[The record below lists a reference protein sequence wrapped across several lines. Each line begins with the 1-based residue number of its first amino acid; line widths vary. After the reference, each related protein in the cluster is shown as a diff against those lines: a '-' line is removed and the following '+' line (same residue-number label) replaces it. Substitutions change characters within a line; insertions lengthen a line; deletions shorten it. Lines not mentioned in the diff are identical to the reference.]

1 MPTGKIISVILI
13 VLLTSLAIMLAGS
26 QSSLLIGTIPLYMLC
41 AACGYILHWLA
52 FLPAYLYQT
61 ERYFDLTGSASF
73 IGAVTI
79 ALLLNPDPSPL
90 QLLVGFLICL
100 WALRLGWF
108 LFGRIRKVGK
118 DQRFDEIKKHFWRFL
133 LTWTLGGTWVF
144 ITLAAALVIL
154 TNNNQRDFDGFVI
167 IGLAL
172 WSAGFLIEVI
182 ADAQKSRFR
191 ADASN
196 SGRFIRSGLWAW
208 SRHPN
213 YFGEIILWL
222 GIAVIAL
229 PSLSGWQWLTLISPL
244 FVTVLLTRV
253 SGIPMLEKSGRERW
267 GEEAEYQRYVATTPV
282 LIPLPPSKG
291 A

>member
-1 MPTGKIISVILI
+1 MPTTKIILIILI
-13 VLLTSLAIMLAGS
+13 ILAFSFAIMLAGS
-26 QSSLLIGTIPLYMLC
+26 QSSLIIGGIPLYIAC
-41 AACGYILHWLA
+41 AACGYLLHWLA

-73 IGAVTI
+73 VGSVLI
-79 ALLLNPDPSPL
+79 ALLLNPDPSLL
-90 QLLVGFLICL
+90 QILVSVLICV
-100 WALRLGWF
+100 WAVRLGWF
-108 LFGRIRKVGK
+108 LFERIRKAGK

-154 TNNNQRDFDGFVI
+154 TNSEERGVDGFVI
-167 IGLAL
+167 AGLAL
-172 WSAGFLIEVI
+172 WVAGFTVEVV

-191 ADASN
+191 ADDSN
-196 SGRFIRSGLWAW
+196 AGRFISSGLWAW

-244 FVTVLLTRV
+244 FVILLLTRV

-267 GEEAEYQRYVATTPV
+267 GEEAEYQYYVATTSV
-282 LIPLPPSKG
+282 LIPLPPKKT